1 MSRAA
6 KCDKCGK
13 FYERDVQVTE
23 DIPDDECKVLEV
35 GITLYAFQEGSSNY
49 FNYDLCPDCGS
60 KVIEWMDEDD
70 SDADF
75 HHERA

>member
-13 FYERDVQVTE
+13 FYERDVPVTE

-35 GITLYAFQEGSSNY
+35 SITLYAFQEGDRNNFY
-49 FNYDLCPDCGS
+49 YDLCPDCEA
-60 KVIEWMDEDD
+60 KVIEWLDEGD
-70 SDADF
+70 SDADLF
-75 HHERA
+75 

>member
-13 FYERDVQVTE
+13 FYERDVPVTE

-35 GITLYAFQEGSSNY
+35 SLTLYGFQEGDQHNFY
-49 FNYDLCPDCGS
+49 YDLCPDCGS
-60 KVIEWMDEDD
+60 KVIEWLDKED
-70 SDADF
+70 SDAYLS
-75 HHERA
+75 

>member
-23 DIPDDECKVLEV
+23 DIPEDECKVLEAS
-35 GITLYAFQEGSSNY
+35 ITLYAFQDGRQDY
-49 FNYDLCPDCGS
+49 FNYDLCPDCAS
-60 KVIEWMDEDD
+60 KVTEWLDEEDD
-70 SDADF
+70 DADLS
-75 HHERA
+75 